1 MKERHRKKTQV
12 LDLGKR
18 GLAFMMSLILLLT
31 SADLTA
37 FAYEAEKSEYLS
49 AVDKDGNEIVTEDE
63 SWEETFPN
71 GTFAF
76 KNEYINIEESPE
88 PETQKITLYRLG
100 GTAGEATAKIA
111 VTPVVSYL
119 DEEGTQAIY
128 ANAASNLDYT
138 LAVEDPIGTSEDGET
153 TYSQVELNQENIY
166 GASYFDITFAEG
178 EWVKDILVTP
188 VDDEEHE
195 SQELALLTIYD
206 VEGAEFTETAN
217 RTTISIAD
225 DEEVL
230 PSEMG
235 FEAETIRVDK
245 SEQKAVV
252 RVTRTGAIQYVSA
265 VEFQTEDGTAVAG
278 KDYVKTEGTASFSG
292 DIDYYDIEVD
302 LIDDK
307 QVSEEDVSFRILLS
321 DPKGGS
327 ILEGKDSIQVDLYN
341 SSTSEDDNLATRLQ
355 SPDAVDLTTQVTT
368 EEKAITEHDNQ
379 VVTEPDT
386 SLEETTEGTYV
397 LAEEGGKKARSIAS
411 AGELQLD
418 ANAGSW
424 KQTQTNP
431 EDVGTWTF
439 SGGMTRKED
448 GAVLSTDYD
457 EYMSLEIPGI
467 ANRFSSLKWKV
478 KCKTYKH
485 VWWAKNYLSA
495 TYGALATSEFSFK
508 DSGEMGETGDD
519 GMRDWLNS
527 VQSKYRD
534 ELYNG
539 TFLFRYMGNDAKDEK
554 TTEGTISIT
563 DGKYDHLVFKIRGT
577 DHDGKR
583 RDREGKI
590 DFNSFTMERR
600 ALKNN
605 PVVSVITPDDDDGL
619 AQNLNNIKPVIS
631 MTSDAGTNSSGKL
644 YYGSSLRISENDKSG
659 RYALIQADLTKGN
672 GSILWSEKKGTNG
685 SATIQIAD
693 SDNINDRLEEDNLK
707 LNTYLERSQRLEIFY
722 GTSFLEG
729 DTDADK
735 QEKKNRVLGNIT
747 YKSKEFNESG
757 RKFVDAQQK
766 KLTGTDNSNA
776 TKMTTGYLK
785 NVKSINFNL
794 DDGTMILYN
803 NQAYDGDMDIP
814 ISPDHYNSETLSFY
828 VYTPDA
834 VSVER
839 DPQVTSISQITLFV
853 DTNGNSTYD
862 EGVDTKVRDIPS
874 ESLCMDEFRPID
886 GQQLWMAVSY
896 NYAPACLQVPPGNDE
911 NATFSVVPSFVTALT
926 EEAVKEKLSKEMQS
940 YRDIESKDGTAKLYA
955 ESEGMVSVPLGYDA
969 SPAKFNE
976 EKNCYEWTPEWKG
989 NLLKNFANPEKI
1001 YLDDTWMPN
1010 GFEAASSKEEINQYL
1025 GCLQGNDT
1033 LVISSRKDGEVTA
1046 ISQAG
1051 FSTYPEM
1058 GAQSFDQEDLD
1069 GITAP
1074 TDTGGVTANMPDAA
1088 ETSPSIELPEIEI
1101 GISGLSY
1108 IMGSDE
1114 IGFSVG
1120 IPLIDQDDLESKD
1133 DSQDQLNQLK
1143 KAFNNRS
1150 VFEKLRE
1157 RSHRYGPDH
1166 PGFEGGDM
1174 RGSSSVPSF
1183 ELAVSATFMWK
1194 YNQKTASFEFSSA
1207 MMAVAVSGSVKLQ
1220 YRFNSCPIFYVYL
1233 TMGGEVSL
1241 STGLNVEVS
1250 VDENGNK
1257 KNHVEFAGLIL
1268 EPSVFIEA
1276 GGGVGI
1282 DLAHLEVYVH
1292 VSVSMAVSLGE
1303 EGLSFDKFET
1313 GASVGF
1319 NAQFLFFSYKM
1330 DVIGC
1335 TGGYDKEL
1343 TEDGGSG
1350 WYFYWSLCGRQMM
1363 KRTAKAAEGA
1373 ETEEPEIPG
1382 AKAELSGPQ
1391 DTSGSQEFY
1400 TSDDN
1405 APKKISTFAFN
1416 LDGVP
1421 FQTSGY
1427 GSSTAAVKLAEG
1439 LDSAS
1444 NYELLTVG
1452 DKNYLLYTI
1461 SRSYNETGRDTD
1473 TTQIVLSE
1481 LTTLSSDGDEVK
1493 GLANPVDPEA
1503 EVPYIILDYTDGKVD
1518 SLGDLEFHAYVKD
1531 GTITV
1536 TWISYTEDA
1545 YDNVVQTWSEEQ
1557 LLAEISKH
1565 VCVKTA
1571 SFTPGSDTRF
1581 SDSQVIS
1588 GQQAENGY
1596 RFLPKVVNDEV
1607 IYYTEAE
1614 PYSEA
1619 KLEERAQAYK
1629 EYYAATAEGNL
1640 ADGSGGT
1647 GDPYANVN
1655 YQYAVTLDE
1664 LYGQY
1669 SKLNFAVKQ
1678 EDGTYQQFTLEP
1690 SETWK
1695 AQGARIDYIRAM
1707 DAEDGSFYMAYA
1719 TSEEQ
1724 LAGEDRQTVKKLY
1737 LQKIQTQDG
1746 QLVPGTAVLIKTLV
1760 DSDQDDSLDGEYQG
1774 GALVE
1779 QVEAPN
1785 FNNLKFLNGKLTAG
1799 GEAETFFLFGMNGM
1813 TYIIDKE
1820 NLDLFC
1826 SGQAGTISPFFTKE
1840 ETGNSQ
1846 SDTVIGVDGD
1856 GNISAVY
1863 TDSVPS
1869 TVNNALYVTK
1879 YDPTTESFGEGTML
1893 AMNHMQVYEDAQAG
1907 NWGAEETEEAY
1918 YDPTKNGGMDKFT
1931 FQEPQI
1937 ALGTPTSENKD
1948 GTLTIVTQGTYTEL
1962 VRTTLQ
1968 KPNSEETVE
1977 EVVPNMEHGI
1987 SGEMGV
1993 YALTYGVGKQD
2004 IGEEA
2009 IQLNMEEFT
2018 PGNQLQASVSFRN
2031 TGDVAI
2037 RAAEGDDYAASV
2049 KLYAAKKDGTDAI
2062 ELAGWKILSNVLAGQ
2077 QVTTDTVTTR
2087 ELPEDIADRVLYF
2100 TVGEN
2105 TSYITEGAFL
2115 ASTFDNE
2122 DGQGKIVVGN
2132 RAEVSISKAEV
2143 TAGQDLRR
2151 ENINGQDSVVAD
2163 LDLVLENGGVNAA
2176 DNIRIQVERT
2186 DGKTETGEDNYVAL
2200 DLDAPLV
2207 EYTESSSEEGQALT
2221 EAGDEGIYKVTG
2233 CVVENEDGTSSVQSA
2248 SSIEAGE
2255 SLHLTGKITLPVS
2268 CFDVESPREAINL
2281 RFTVLTD
2288 TKEYTDLN
2296 NTALFSFSPVTKF
2309 TVPQTISLTLGNT
2322 INFELPYITAAAK
2335 NSNISVTEMA
2345 VSATGEAQEA
2355 SADEKLLEML
2365 SYNPVNGMISVR
2377 AGKLGSG
2384 VIRVADTATNSYE
2397 DLVFS
2402 NTSDGTN
2409 ISVENQALTF
2419 KNSANGQWE
2428 DRDIGKITEDAIL
2441 PYNHDICIGRQNG
2454 SFTFTTY
2461 ASSIEL
2467 YFSGRVEVSSK
2478 NDFGFGSVIVE
2489 GSGKSRG
2496 EDYFEPQ
2503 VIDFKN
2509 SALSKHEVTVTV
2521 LNETAEFDKI
2531 VEKYGTEGDLDDI
2544 VEKDTQSPV
2553 IRLGKKLPGTGKLQ
2567 AGTVFELPIYIYDN
2581 MAINSVS
2588 IDGGG
2593 ADTYLHQGFAQSVLR
2608 ITQNRLYRIIVL
2620 DAFGNRASYDLDVD
2634 WFDTNVTVDT
2644 TKDTWPTIDAKV
2656 VNAEGEAITGFTNA
2670 AAYIQYQITAP
2681 QGVSSVRMYQYDPAT
2696 DSSIPLGSAIEPGG
2710 AVTELDDVMKEALPQ
2725 NGYYR
2730 IEVEDTLR
2738 NVTSAIFYWDCLSSG
2753 PEVNL
2758 YKSTNES
2765 GKLFYS
2771 AGSKTNEV
2779 ALEGLAIYKG
2789 SVQQTSSD
2797 SIDVDGV
2804 EPVVRKDYSQGE
2816 TVTWDTGTI
2825 ELGDTSIYTIMARD
2839 AGGGIRTLVYSD
2851 YSTLDGLAVH
2861 DDAFELEMETFSP
2874 YQYEYHVTLPYE
2886 YPENQ
2891 LPSVEYSISQEAIE
2905 AGATVTK
2912 TSGENSIT
2920 VTMTYQGVDRNYV
2933 IYFEREVCTCGVEL
2947 TAYDNDITIPYGQ
2960 DTFTGTLDTRVK
2972 VLPCNVKEHK
2982 GQTEDDVQYSYEVLE
2997 GATYVDIAEDGA
3009 VTYHNFPRG
3018 SAQVTAKIQITA
3030 STATASDQ
3038 AVANCIIR
3046 KGCLLHVE
3054 TTHCGRITSGDAE
3067 DEDATVLPTED
3078 GAKEMDVYLT
3088 GGEEY
3093 EFEAIV
3099 DEGCVFD
3106 GWMDENGQLIQKDA
3120 KISGTLL
3127 DNLNLRAVF
3136 RDVTPPTAE
3145 ISLKAVEKPEEGEGK
3160 DEILYSKEGIEITVT
3175 GEDNESGV
3183 KSVQYQVVEAG
3194 NDYDEEKGWVEYT
3207 EPVVLEDD
3215 IFAVVYAR
3223 VEDQDGNVTVVH
3235 SKEIMIDKEGGKLI
3249 LTPNFTDGEWT
3260 RNEDAQIHV
3269 LATEGVSPIKRV
3281 TYIVDGK
3288 AYLREQNQF
3297 VIEDLQD
3304 GDYDVKVIAEDRA
3317 GHEITETIRVK
3328 KETEDPTIQ
3337 VTGNPTELVRE
3348 ATLTAEVT
3356 TGVSGLKEIL
3366 VNGERIEGNTYDLK
3380 ESQNGTYVFTVISN
3394 GGGEASVTVE
3404 VTNMINKVE
3413 DIDVN
3418 QEEVSLAVGKTHQIE
3433 WKVLP
3438 ENATYQQVT
3447 FTSSDES
3454 KATVDENGLVTALGE
3469 GEAVITVASVDNP
3482 SVKKDIVLDLFEEY
3496 CLKVSVDTGGTVE
3509 YNGEVLVSSEEGKEQ
3524 TADVYL
3530 RKGTEYTLEAK
3541 AMEGYEFTGWED
3553 AEGNQVQSEAQIS
3566 GALQSDRTLYA
3577 QFRDNVAPEGKIL
3590 LTELESPKEVQMFR
3604 TLAGQDETA
3613 VYSSRGYQVTI
3624 ESSDVPSGVKKVE
3637 YQVLD
3642 AGTQLDESKG
3652 WVAYEE
3658 PFVLTEDSHVVV
3670 YARIEDQ
3677 DGNVTLLH
3685 SQDIVID
3692 HTGVSINT
3700 VTSFTPGVWNN
3711 NKDNQIQIE
3720 VAKNVTDISK
3730 ISYWV
3735 DQEEFQSEEEA
3746 FVIAGLKDGDYEVR
3760 IVVEDAA
3767 GNQVEAVIPVKQD
3780 TSTPEIKITGNPQT
3794 LERKAVLQIEA
3805 EPGISGVGSIAVNGV
3820 NIEGTSYT
3828 AEKNGTYEITL
3839 TNQAGTSVTE
3849 TVEVTKVIVGVEAIQ
3864 TSTEHK
3870 MVSGE
3875 TWKAQWQV
3883 TPENATYP
3891 EVTFAS
3897 SDEKVASVA
3906 EDGTITAKKGG
3917 QAVIT
3922 ITAADNPQV
3931 TGQIVVKVQLPQIKV
3946 KGTSDQNVLLT
3957 WKGAAGAKQ
3966 YVVFRANKKNGK
3978 YKKIATVKAS
3988 AYRDKKA
3995 KKGKTYYYKVQAIG
4009 QAEEYNGELSTA
4021 VKVKAC
4027 VKTPV
4032 NVKVIRSGKN
4042 YKIRWSKSAGAKS
4055 YVIYR
4060 SAKKSGGYKRI
4071 GTSRTNS
4078 YMDRQTNGKKKW
4090 YYKVKAIG
4098 KKTKWNSAM
4107 SKGVTYEKKVTLKKT
4122 TASAKGISGA
4132 IGVSWK
4138 KIAKATN
4145 YQIYRAESKW
4155 GIFTKIAETDKI
4167 TAWTDENV
4175 ETGKT
4180 YYYKVRA
4187 IAKTGKKIKSR
4198 GIYSKVVKAKAK

>member
-76 KNEYINIEESPE
+76 KNEYINIQESPE

-138 LAVEDPIGTSEDGET
+138 LAVEDPIGTSEDGEV
-153 TYSQVELNQENIY
+153 TYSPVSLNQEDIY
-166 GASYFDITFAEG
+166 GASYFDITFADG

-217 RTTISIAD
+217 RTNISIAD

-245 SEQKAVV
+245 SEQKAIV
-252 RVTRTGAIQYVSA
+252 RVTRTGALQYVTT

-307 QVSEEDVSFRILLS
+307 QVSKEDVSFRILLS

-368 EEKAITEHDNQ
+368 EEKAVTENDNQ
-379 VVTEPDT
+379 VVTEPDA
-386 SLEETTEGTYV
+386 SLEETTEGTYE
-397 LAEEGGKKARSIAS
+397 LAGEGGKKARSIVS
-411 AGELQLD
+411 AGELQFD
-418 ANAGSW
+418 VNSGKW
-424 KQTQTNP
+424 TDTQTNP
-431 EDVGTWTF
+431 EDVGTWTA
-439 SGGMTRKED
+439 SGGMTTKAD
-448 GAVLSTDYD
+448 GAVLYTDYD

-467 ANRFSSLKWKV
+467 ANRFSSLKWSV

-485 VWWAKNYLSA
+485 VWRAYNYLSA
-495 TYGALATSEFSFK
+495 TYGALSTSAFSFE
-508 DSGEMGETGDD
+508 DTGEMGETGDD
-519 GMRDWLNS
+519 GMEKWLNS
-527 VQSKYRD
+527 VQSKYRN

-554 TTEGTISIT
+554 TTGGTITIT

-577 DHDGKR
+577 DHNGNT
-583 RDREGKI
+583 RDREGRI
-590 DFNSFTMERR
+590 DFNSFSMERR
-600 ALKNN
+600 ALNNN
-605 PVVSVITPDDDDGL
+605 PEVSVITPDDDDGL
-619 AQNLNNIKPVIS
+619 AENLANVKPVIS
-631 MTSDAGTNSSGKL
+631 MTSDAGTNGSGKL
-644 YYGSSLRISENDKSG
+644 YYGSTLRVAENTKSG
-659 RYALIQADLTKGN
+659 RYELIQADLTQGD
-672 GSILWSEKKGTNG
+672 GSVLWSKEKGADA
-685 SATIQIAD
+685 SSVDIQIAKQ
-693 SDNINDRLEEDNLK
+693 SNINDRLEADNLK
-707 LNTYLERSQRLEIFY
+707 LNTYLERSQQLEIFY
-722 GTSFLEG
+722 GTSFLED

-735 QEKKNRVLGNIT
+735 QEKKDRVLSNIT
-747 YKSKEFNESG
+747 YKSKEFNKSSK
-757 RKFVDAQQK
+757 KFVDASEK
-766 KLTGTDNSNA
+766 KLTGTDNSGE
-776 TKMTTGYLK
+776 TKMTTGNLK

-814 ISPDHYNSETLSFY
+814 ISADHYNSEILSFY

-874 ESLCMDEFRPID
+874 ESLCMDEFQAID

-896 NYAPACLQVPPGNDE
+896 NYAPSCLQVPPGSDE

-955 ESEGMVSVPLGYDA
+955 MSQGMVSVPLGYDA
-969 SPAKFNE
+969 SPAQFNE
-976 EKNCYEWTPEWKG
+976 EKECYEWTPQWKG
-989 NLLKNFANPEKI
+989 NLLKNFADPEKI

-1010 GFEAASSKEEINQYL
+1010 GFEAASTKEEINQYL

-1033 LVISSRKDGEVTA
+1033 LVVSSRVDGRVTS

-1058 GAQSFDQEDLD
+1058 GAQTFEQEDLNEV
-1069 GITAP
+1069 TSP
-1074 TDTGGVTANMPDAA
+1074 TDTAGVTSNMPDAA
-1088 ETSPSIELPEIEI
+1088 ETSPSVQLPEIEI

-1108 IMGSDE
+1108 IMGGDE

-1120 IPLIDQDDLESKD
+1120 IPLLDLDDMNSKEEN
-1133 DSQDQLNQLK
+1133 QEQLDQLK
-1143 KAFNNRS
+1143 KAFNDMS

-1157 RSHRYGPDH
+1157 RSNKYGPDN

-1183 ELAVSATFMWK
+1183 EVAASATFMWK
-1194 YNQKTASFEFSSA
+1194 YNQKTASYEFSSA
-1207 MMAVAVSGSVKLQ
+1207 MVAVAVSGSVRLQ

-1233 TMGGEVSL
+1233 TMGGEISL
-1241 STGLNVEVS
+1241 ATGLNVEVS
-1250 VDENGNK
+1250 VDDNGNK
-1257 KNHVEFAGLIL
+1257 KNHVSFAGLIL
-1268 EPSVFIEA
+1268 EPSIFIEA

-1282 DLAHLEVYVH
+1282 DLAKLEVYVH
-1292 VSVSMAVSLGE
+1292 VSVSMAISLGE
-1303 EGLSFDKFET
+1303 EGLSFDQFET
-1313 GASVGF
+1313 GAAVGF

-1330 DVIGC
+1330 DVVGC

-1350 WYFYWSLCGRQMM
+1350 WYFYWTVCNMKMGR
-1363 KRTAKAAEGA
+1363 AAA
-1373 ETEEPEIPG
+1373 QETENPEIPG
-1382 AKAELSGPQ
+1382 AKAKLSGPQ
-1391 DTSGSQEFY
+1391 DTSDAQEFY

-1405 APKKISTFAFN
+1405 APKKISTFSFD

-1427 GSSTAAVKLAEG
+1427 GSSASAVKLAEG
-1439 LDSAS
+1439 LNSAS
-1444 NYELLTVG
+1444 DYELLTVG

-1461 SRSYNETGRDTD
+1461 SRSYNQTGRDTD

-1481 LTTLSSDGDEVK
+1481 LTTVSSDGDQVK

-1503 EVPYIILDYTDGKVD
+1503 EVPYIILDYTDGNVD
-1518 SLGDLEFHAYVKD
+1518 PMGDLEFHAYVKD

-1536 TWISYTEDA
+1536 TWVSYTEDA
-1545 YDNVVQTWSEEQ
+1545 YDNVVQTWSDEQ
-1557 LLAEISKH
+1557 LLAELSKH

-1571 SFTPGSDTRF
+1571 SFTPGSDTQF

-1588 GQQAENGY
+1588 GQEGESGY

-1607 IYYTEAE
+1607 IYYTGAE

-1619 KLEERAQAYK
+1619 ELEERAQAYK
-1629 EYYAATAEGNL
+1629 EYYAASAEGNL
-1640 ADGSGGT
+1640 EDGSGGT

-1695 AQGARIDYIRAM
+1695 AQGTRIDYIRAM
-1707 DAEDGSFYMAYA
+1707 DAEDGSFYLAYA

-1724 LAGEDRQTVKKLY
+1724 LAGEDIQTVKKLY
-1737 LQKIQTQDG
+1737 LQKIQIQDG
-1746 QLVPGTAVLIKTLV
+1746 ALTPGTAVLIKTLV

-1785 FNNLKFLNGKLTAG
+1785 FNNLKFLNGKLTAD

-1826 SGQAGTISPFFTKE
+1826 SGEAGTISPFFTKE

-1931 FQEPQI
+1931 FQNPQI
-1937 ALGTPTSENKD
+1937 ALGTPTSENSD

-1977 EVVPNMEHGI
+1977 EIVPNMDNGI
-1987 SGEMGV
+1987 SGELGV
-1993 YALTYGVGKQD
+1993 YALTYGIGKQD

-2037 RAAEGDDYAASV
+2037 RASEGDDYAASV

-2077 QVTTDTVTTR
+2077 QVTTDTVKTR
-2087 ELPEDIADRVLYF
+2087 ELPDDIADRVLYF

-2105 TSYITEGAFL
+2105 TNYITEGAFL

-2163 LDLVLENGGVNAA
+2163 LDLVLENGGVNVA
-2176 DNIRIQVERT
+2176 DNIRIQVEYT
-2186 DGKTETGEDNYVAL
+2186 EGKTETGEDNYVAL

-2207 EYTESSSEEGQALT
+2207 EYTESSSEDGQALT
-2221 EAGDEGIYKVTG
+2221 EAGNEGIYKVTG
-2233 CVVENEDGTSSVQSA
+2233 CVVENADGTSSVQSA
-2248 SSIEAGE
+2248 NSIEAGG

-2296 NTALFSFSPVTKF
+2296 NTALFSFAPVTNF

-2322 INFELPYITAAAK
+2322 INFELPYVTAAAK
-2335 NSNISVTEMA
+2335 NSNIAITEMA

-2355 SADEKLLEML
+2355 SVDDKLLEML
-2365 SYNPVNGMISVR
+2365 SYNPVNGMISMR

-2384 VIRVADTATNSYE
+2384 IIRIADTATNSYE
-2397 DLVFS
+2397 DVVFS

-2419 KNSANGQWE
+2419 KNSASGQWE
-2428 DRDIGKITEDAIL
+2428 DREIGKITEDAIL

-2489 GSGKSRG
+2489 GSGKSSG

-2521 LNETAEFDKI
+2521 LGDKAEFDKI
-2531 VEKYGTEGDLDDI
+2531 VEKYGTEGDLEDI

-2553 IRLGKKLPGTGKLQ
+2553 IRLGKKLPEAGKLQ

-2593 ADTYLHQGFAQSVLR
+2593 ADTYVHQGFAQSVLR
-2608 ITQNRLYRIIVL
+2608 ITENRLYRIIVL

-2634 WFDTNVTVDT
+2634 WFDTNVTVEET
-2644 TKDTWPTIDAKV
+2644 TDTWPTVDAKV
-2656 VNAEGEAITGFTNA
+2656 VDAEGEAITGFTNA

-2681 QGVSSVRMYQYDPAT
+2681 QGVRSVRMYQYDPAT
-2696 DSSIPLGSAIEPGG
+2696 DSSIPLGSAVEPGDG
-2710 AVTELDDVMKEALPQ
+2710 VTELNDVMKEALPQ

-2738 NVTSAIFYWDCLSSG
+2738 NITSAIFYWDCLSSG

-2771 AGSKTNEV
+2771 AGSNTNEV

-2804 EPVVRKDYSQGE
+2804 EPVVRKNYSQGE
-2816 TVTWDTGTI
+2816 AVTWDTGTI
-2825 ELGDTSIYTIMARD
+2825 EMGDTSVYTIMAKD
-2839 AGGGIRTLVYSD
+2839 VGGGIRTLVYSD

-2861 DDAFELEMETFSP
+2861 DDEFELEMEAFSP

-2891 LPSVEYSISQEAIE
+2891 LPSVKYSISQEAID
-2905 AGATVTK
+2905 AGATVIQTP
-2912 TSGENSIT
+2912 GENSIT
-2920 VTMTYQGVDRNYV
+2920 VTMTYQGVERNYV

-2947 TAYDNDITIPYGQ
+2947 TAYENDITIPYGQ
-2960 DTFTGTLDTRVK
+2960 DTFTGTLDTRVT
-2972 VLPCNVKEHK
+2972 VLPCTVKGHE
-2982 GQTEDDVQYSYEVLE
+2982 GQTEEDVQYSYEVLE
-2997 GATYVDIAEDGA
+2997 GAAYVDIAEDGTA
-3009 VTYHNFPRG
+3009 TYHNFPRG

-3038 AVANCIIR
+3038 AVANCTIR
-3046 KGCLLHVE
+3046 KSYLLHVE
-3054 TTHCGRITSGDAE
+3054 TTHCGRIISGDE
-3067 DEDATVLPTED
+3067 TEEDATVLPTED
-3078 GAKEMDVYLT
+3078 GAKEMDSYLT

-3106 GWMDENGQLIQKDA
+3106 GWMDENGQLIQKEA

-3194 NDYDEEKGWVEYT
+3194 NDYDEENGWVEYT

-3433 WKVLP
+3433 WMVLP

-3553 AEGNQVQSEAQIS
+3553 AEGNPVQSEAQIS

-3590 LTELESPKEVQMFR
+3590 LTELESPEEVQMFR
-3604 TLAGQDETA
+3604 TLAGQNETA

-3692 HTGVSINT
+3692 HTGVSIGT
-3700 VTSFTPGVWNN
+3700 VPSFTPGEWNN
-3711 NKDNQIQIE
+3711 NKDNQIEVE